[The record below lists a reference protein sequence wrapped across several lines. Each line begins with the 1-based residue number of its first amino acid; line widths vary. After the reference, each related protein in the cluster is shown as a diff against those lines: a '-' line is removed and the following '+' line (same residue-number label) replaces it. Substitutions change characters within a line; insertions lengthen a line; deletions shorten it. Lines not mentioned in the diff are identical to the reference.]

1 MLSQKDSTPSK
12 VSSNLDKVEI
22 VKVEG
27 EGAATIGTNKNALTL
42 TKAGNIVV
50 TTTTTLSK
58 ITKTVNFNI
67 LSNDSIT
74 LDVRVTS
81 SKNYLPSH
89 LITNNEYPLNVY
101 YDGDTSSKPVITPSV
116 VGENTANVT
125 FVKVQDNKYKVK
137 ATKAGTV
144 TIKVVD
150 SVLGE
155 EKKIEKQL
163 TFFEDTDSG
172 IASYLTSVS
181 LYNSNDLY
189 SLEFTLDPSSA
200 TEGSVTLSENGENHE
215 DTKVKGTFVVSN
227 KKLSIKSLEEGEIT
241 GNSITELGFY
251 STFYSTFYNILKIK
265 VVNLGSD
272 TLEVYFYVK

>member
-1 MLSQKDSTPSK
+1 M
-12 VSSNLDKVEI
+12 
-22 VKVEG
+22 
-27 EGAATIGTNKNALTL
+27 
-42 TKAGNIVV
+42 
-50 TTTTTLSK
+50 
-58 ITKTVNFNI
+58 
-67 LSNDSIT
+67 
-74 LDVRVTS
+74 
-81 SKNYLPSH
+81 
-89 LITNNEYPLNVY
+89 
-101 YDGDTSSKPVITPSV
+101 
-116 VGENTANVT
+116 
-125 FVKVQDNKYKVK
+125 
-137 ATKAGTV
+137 
-144 TIKVVD
+144 
-150 SVLGE
+150 GE

>member
-74 LDVRVTS
+74 LDVQVTS
-81 SKNYLPSH
+81 SLNYLPSH

-101 YDGDTSSKPVITPSV
+101 YDGDTSSKPVITP
-116 VGENTANVT
+116 
-125 FVKVQDNKYKVK
+125 
-137 ATKAGTV
+137 
-144 TIKVVD
+144 
-150 SVLGE
+150 
-155 EKKIEKQL
+155 
-163 TFFEDTDSG
+163 
-172 IASYLTSVS
+172 
-181 LYNSNDLY
+181 
-189 SLEFTLDPSSA
+189 
-200 TEGSVTLSENGENHE
+200 
-215 DTKVKGTFVVSN
+215 
-227 KKLSIKSLEEGEIT
+227 
-241 GNSITELGFY
+241 
-251 STFYSTFYNILKIK
+251 
-265 VVNLGSD
+265 
-272 TLEVYFYVK
+272 